1 MIGGVVG
8 DLMFCACAW
17 SDRAEGI
24 LRHERYQAQNA
35 EEHCQS
41 ECGKQNPPRAKSATI
56 ATREQGKEE
65 IRRNR
70 VPAGL
75 SARRSRHPSSSGM
88 CAWPA
93 PARKALEGS
102 TTPPYVN
109 LNVARPFSERNRH
122 DGG

>member
-56 ATREQGKEE
+56 ATRVRSVNVIGTMVAESLPPGFAEE
-65 IRRNR
+65 R
-70 VPAGL
+70 
-75 SARRSRHPSSSGM
+75 
-88 CAWPA
+88 
-93 PARKALEGS
+93 
-102 TTPPYVN
+102 
-109 LNVARPFSERNRH
+109 
-122 DGG
+122 